1 MKKTKKKT
9 KNTVLDSVKELHSIL
24 DNNYFH
30 VCTSVQ
36 ENKVEWSIYYK
47 NLSEKEY
54 YSDNNKP
61 LLTSKDNTISDIY
74 TLRDR
79 FERAKEKEF
88 MENKYIVFRDGFE
101 IYSAMSEIKYKGL
114 TGMLNI
120 FTFYALATLIIS
132 ISLDNVIYSIIN
144 LCICILGEIY
154 LTYQQKSIEKLMDKK
169 VEETREF
176 ILRNIIKNK
185 GLEFVEMI
193 RKNIEEEM
201 K

>member
-9 KNTVLDSVKELHSIL
+9 KNTLLDSVKELHSIL

-176 ILRNIIKNK
+176 VLRNIIKNK
-185 GLEFVEMI
+185 GLEFVKRI

>member
-1 MKKTKKKT
+1 MKKIKKKT
-9 KNTVLDSVKELHSIL
+9 KNTALDSVKELHSIL

-30 VCTSVQ
+30 VYTSIQ
-36 ENKVEWSIYYK
+36 EDKVEWSIYYK

-54 YSDNNKP
+54 YSNNNKP

>member
-1 MKKTKKKT
+1 MKKIKKKT
-9 KNTVLDSVKELHSIL
+9 KNTALDSVKELHSIL

-88 MENKYIVFRDGFE
+88 MENKYIVFRYGFK
-101 IYSAMSEIKYKGL
+101 IYSSMSEIKYKGL

-176 ILRNIIKNK
+176 VLRNIIKNK
-185 GLEFVEMI
+185 GLEFVKRI

>member
-1 MKKTKKKT
+1 MKKIKKKT
-9 KNTVLDSVKELHSIL
+9 KNTALDSVKELHSIL